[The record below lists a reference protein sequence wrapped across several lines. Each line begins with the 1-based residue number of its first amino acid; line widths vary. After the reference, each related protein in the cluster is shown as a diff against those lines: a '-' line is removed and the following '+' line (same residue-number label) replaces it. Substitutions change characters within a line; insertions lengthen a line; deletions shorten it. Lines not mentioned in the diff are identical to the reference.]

1 MIISIVHVKDTWQVK
16 GDDSKGMRENVRGR
30 LMNADLEE
38 LHNSDGIQF
47 DPELVRVFIERVFVK
62 E

>member
-1 MIISIVHVKDTWQVK
+1 MIISIVHVNVTWQVEGYDLK
-16 GDDSKGMRENVRGR
+16 GIREKVKGR
-30 LMNADLEE
+30 LMNAVLEE
-38 LHNSDGIQF
+38 LQNSDGIQF

>member
-1 MIISIVHVKDTWQVK
+1 MIISIVQVKDPWQ
-16 GDDSKGMRENVRGR
+16 GEGYDSKGMRENVRGR

-38 LHNSDGIQF
+38 LQNSDGIQF
-47 DPELVRVFIERVFVK
+47 DPELVRGFIERVFVK